1 MRSNYLVLKDGPWRR
16 PMQQFG
22 FSSKGRKE
30 ERKSEERAENSC
42 S

>member
-1 MRSNYLVLKDGPWRR
+1 MPSNSLVLKDGPWRR

-22 FSSKGRKE
+22 FPLKGRKE
-30 ERKSEERAENSC
+30 EEKSDERAENSC